1 MTRLKSKS
9 TGGTV
14 FNRFI
19 WLVLLL
25 CVVPLLAGRL
35 KVSRIEFQGNQHFST
50 STLKELLKT
59 QEKKPFNIK
68 LMKLD
73 RVILTNYYTRR
84 GFLDVWVEAEYQR
97 HGDKVKV
104 VFRIQE
110 GIEYRLGSI
119 RFRGAQLLT
128 DQQLRRFFPLKDGQ
142 PFRQSAIEEGLNRLE
157 RYYMDHGKPYVVLQ
171 TEQERSDSLVH
182 VRVNIQENET
192 VYISDIDYRGLE
204 HVKIFIIR
212 RELEIHKG
220 DLYSRRKIDQSQR
233 NIYSTGLFDYVGM
246 ELEPLDSART
256 RVKLVINVV
265 EKKPRWVGAR
275 FGVAYQQKTIYGG
288 TFDVTLEFG
297 HRNLFGTA
305 RAIAISAIPSF
316 SYDFNKHDF
325 INPQNQF
332 TFTYVEPW
340 IGYTRT
346 PGVFQL
352 SYYQVRPVNS
362 ADFDYL
368 SSSFKVRHQFSDYWT
383 AIGGVTFSKAT
394 ILEPADTLDEAFYRQ
409 TSGQDLIYALNGDVI
424 HDKRDNYLAPQ
435 EGYTFEIKTK
445 LIYSKSRDRST
456 NVVTTNQFVKIVSQW
471 SRYQAFPLRKKWV
484 LATRIKGGSI
494 VEFGQRQQIPLVERF
509 FLGGASSVRGYP
521 EMLLG
526 PTNIDASGKPVAVG
540 GKLMVLGNV
549 ELRIPLFWLFW
560 GEVFTDAGNVWSENS
575 QFRILD
581 IKPSTGA
588 GLALVTPLGP
598 IRFDYAVKLRPEPG
612 ESLSEFHIGISFAF

>member
-1 MTRLKSKS
+1 MTKLKSKL

-14 FNRFI
+14 FSTFV
-19 WLVLLL
+19 LMLLL
-25 CVVPLLAGRL
+25 VASLFAGRL
-35 KVSRIEFQGNQHFST
+35 KVSRIELEGNEHFSS
-50 STLKELLKT
+50 STLKALLKC
-59 QEKKPFNIK
+59 QEKKTFNIK

-73 RVILTNYYTRR
+73 RVILTNYYSRQ
-84 GFLDVWVEAEYQR
+84 GFLDVWVEANYQR
-97 HGDKVKV
+97 HGDKVKII
-104 VFRIQE
+104 FQIKE
-110 GIEYRLGSI
+110 GIQYRLGGI
-119 RFRGAQLLT
+119 QFRGASLLT
-128 DQQLRRFFPLKDGQ
+128 GQQLRHFIPLKDGA
-142 PFRQSAIEEGLNRLE
+142 PFLQSAIEEGLNRIE
-157 RYYMDHGKPYVVLQ
+157 RYYLDHGKPYVIIQ
-171 TEQERSDSLVH
+171 SEQQRVDSLVF
-182 VRVNIQENET
+182 VRVNIQENES
-192 VYISDIDYRGLE
+192 VYIRDIAYRGLE

-220 DLYSRRKIDQSQR
+220 DLYSRKKIEKSQR

-256 RVKLVINVV
+256 RVRLVINVV

-305 RAIAISAIPSF
+305 RAIAVSAIPSF
-316 SYDFNKHDF
+316 SYDFNRHDF

-332 TFTYVEPW
+332 TLTYVEPW

-352 SYYQVRPVNS
+352 SYYQVRPVNA

-368 SSSFKVRHQFSDYWT
+368 SSSFKVRHQFSEYWQVVS
-383 AIGGVTFSKAT
+383 GLTFSKAT

-409 TSGQDLIYALNGDVI
+409 TSGQDLIYALDADII

-435 EGYTFEIKTK
+435 DGYTFEVKSK
-445 LIYSKSRDRST
+445 VVYSRSRDR
-456 NVVTTNQFVKIVSQW
+456 TTNRITTNRFLKLVTQW
-471 SRYQAFPLRKKWV
+471 TRYQAFPLKKSWV

-494 VEFGQRQQIPLVERF
+494 VEFGSRQQIPLLERF

-526 PTNIDASGKPVAVG
+526 PTTRDASGKPVAVG

-560 GEVFTDAGNVWSENS
+560 GEVFLDAGNVWAENS
-575 QFRILD
+575 YFRVTD
-581 IKPSTGA
+581 IKPSA
-588 GLALVTPLGP
+588 GGGIALVTPLGP
-598 IRFDYAVKLRPEPG
+598 VRFDYGVKLLPQAG
-612 ESLSEFHIGISFAF
+612 ESRSEFHLGISFAF